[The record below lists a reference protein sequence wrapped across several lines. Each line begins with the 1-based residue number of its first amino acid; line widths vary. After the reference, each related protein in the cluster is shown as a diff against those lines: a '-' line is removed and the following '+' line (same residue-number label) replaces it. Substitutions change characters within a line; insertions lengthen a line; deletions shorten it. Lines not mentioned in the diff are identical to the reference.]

1 MTALSKEI
9 FEKQAEIC
17 KTMANPK
24 RMEIIYALKSGEKTV
39 TEIVDTLEV
48 NKANVSQHLSVMK
61 SSGIIESRREGTNIF
76 YKITNPKIVEACGL
90 MRQVM
95 MEELEKQE
103 AVIKELKK
111 QNEN

>member
-1 MTALSKEI
+1 MSDISRAI

-24 RMEIIYALKSGEKTV
+24 RMEIIYALKSGEKAV
-39 TEIVDTLEV
+39 TEIVNILGV

-61 SSGIIESRREGTNIF
+61 SSGIIESRREGTHI
-76 YKITNPKIVEACGL
+76 YYSISNPKIVEACGL
-90 MRQVM
+90 MREVM

-103 AVIKELKK
+103 QVIKELRKSK
-111 QNEN
+111 